1 MNARHAN
8 LTPAELKAIQEHKR
22 RLSQERG
29 TEVTIEEAIED
40 FLQRFA
46 EDWRREKIRLDNE
59 EQRKEIERYKWL
71 RSEKEG
77 RDIGRTVAAQEWCE
91 QFAYIWRAERE
102 SLERNGFQ
110 RLSIV
115 VKTAHGLHMRPGSTV
130 AQLAERFDCDLY
142 VHKDGMP
149 YWNFLL
155 EGRPFVNVKSILTLL
170 QLGIKQG
177 DTLEFIATGPHANE
191 ALIALAQLLTVA
203 QFETAVSASSQ
214 PAGQT
219 AH

>member
-1 MNARHAN
+1 MDARYVN

-29 TEVTIEEAIED
+29 AEVGIEEAIED

-46 EDWRREKIRLDNE
+46 EDWRREKLRRDNE
-59 EQRKEIERYKWL
+59 QQREEIERYKWI

-77 RDIGRTVAAQEWCE
+77 HDIGRAVAAREWCE
-91 QFAYIWRAERE
+91 KFAHIWRAERE

-115 VKTAHGLHMRPGSTV
+115 VKTEHGLHMRPWSSV
-130 AQLAERFDCDLY
+130 AQLAARFDCDLY

-155 EGRPFVNVKSILTLL
+155 EGRPFLNVKSVLSFLST
-170 QLGIKQG
+170 GIALG
-177 DTLEFIATGPHANE
+177 DTVEFIATGPHATE
-191 ALIALAQLLTVA
+191 ALVALAELLTDKIGNA
-203 QFETAVSASSQ
+203 T
-214 PAGQT
+214 
-219 AH
+219 